1 VKKLST
7 GIKIGHATNHKFHTG
22 CTVFLCPDGT
32 IGSVDV
38 RGLGPA
44 SRELMLMA
52 PDKEV
57 QTINAVLLTGGSAF
71 GLSAA
76 DGVMHYLQENDIGHP
91 TPVKRIPIVAAAA
104 VYDLFF
110 SKGDVMPDAAFG
122 YEACQAAQVDNTVQG
137 NVGAGSGVTVG
148 KWYGWQWM
156 MKSGFGLATHVMEH
170 LIVTVAAVVNSR
182 GDVVNSDGSVLAGAR
197 AGDISWQAE
206 NDRFRRFPD
215 LTLSN
220 LRTNTTLVVVT
231 TNANLNKVDAY
242 RVAQR
247 AHDGMAIAI
256 RPSHTT
262 HEGDTAF
269 TLATNRVEAKFDDVA
284 NIAVELVA
292 EAIRNAVLAASSLS
306 GVPGLG

>member
-1 VKKLST
+1 
-7 GIKIGHATNHKFHTG
+7 
-22 CTVFLCPDGT
+22 
-32 IGSVDV
+32 
-38 RGLGPA
+38 
-44 SRELMLMA
+44 
-52 PDKEV
+52 
-57 QTINAVLLTGGSAF
+57 
-71 GLSAA
+71 
-76 DGVMHYLQENDIGHP
+76 
-91 TPVKRIPIVAAAA
+91 
-104 VYDLFF
+104 
-110 SKGDVMPDAAFG
+110 
-122 YEACQAAQVDNTVQG
+122 
-137 NVGAGSGVTVG
+137 
-148 KWYGWQWM
+148 M

-197 AGDISWQAE
+197 AGDSSWQAE

-215 LTLSN
+215 LTLSD
-220 LRTNTTLVVVT
+220 LRTNTTLVVVM